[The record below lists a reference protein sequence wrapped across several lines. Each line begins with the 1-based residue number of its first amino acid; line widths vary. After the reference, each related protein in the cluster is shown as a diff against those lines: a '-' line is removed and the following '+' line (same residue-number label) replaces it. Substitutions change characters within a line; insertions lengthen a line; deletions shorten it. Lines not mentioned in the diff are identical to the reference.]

1 MDHYNS
7 LANKVSLVVSTDEQS
22 KSQSIPER
30 RLHIIPVEVISIA
43 LGSLKSALPVV
54 PLGVME
60 FVAP

>member
-1 MDHYNS
+1 MDHCNP

-22 KSQSIPER
+22 KIQNIPER
-30 RLHIIPVEVISIA
+30 WLHIIPMEVISVA